1 MRFSFRPLRTAVS
14 ASRAWRPLA
23 AAVFALLPVACATV
37 PQTARTP
44 SHGLPRVSVAA
55 VAPADDLLLK
65 LIAGQFAAQ
74 DGDLAT
80 AAARFAE
87 AARLSPDPAVAEQ
100 ATQLA
105 LAARDWDLA
114 RAALT
119 RWRQLAPAAVGPLQA
134 EAWIALGQ
142 DDTEAATTHLLA
154 LLGSGDEQAWR
165 MVAQSLLAANDKAAA
180 ARVLSALAS
189 PERLGSRETAWLAV
203 SQLAFKLEDRA
214 LADRLAD
221 EAVERFHSADTYGW
235 KARLALDRGDRERAR
250 AVFAEGVRR
259 SPADTR
265 LRGGYAA
272 LLAETGDNAG
282 AARVLAAGPQD
293 DTIFAARAAYAARA
307 DDKKTLAALYREVQ
321 ADKAPRG
328 GLRLYLLG
336 QLAEL
341 SGKAGEARDWYRE
354 VPRED
359 ERWFDAQTRQA
370 ILLDEAGR
378 TDEAV
383 THLRALEPNVA
394 DDAEQLGSVFLI
406 EADLLKRR
414 DRKTEALASYQRGLN
429 SLPDDGRLLYA
440 RAMLAIELEDVAA
453 AEADLRRMIVLDP
466 DDPTALNALGYTLAD
481 MTDRSTEALALIE
494 RAIALKPDEPTII
507 DSLGWVQYRLG
518 RLDEAVATL
527 RRAYEKLPDPE
538 IAAHLGEVLWVSG
551 QREEARRVW
560 NEARR
565 ADPDNSTLVE
575 TIRRLD
581 S

>member
-1 MRFSFRPLRTAVS
+1 MRFSFRPLRRAAS
-14 ASRAWRPLA
+14 ANGVWRPFA
-23 AAVFALLPVACATV
+23 AAALALLPLACATM
-37 PQTARTP
+37 PQASRTP
-44 SHGLPRVSVAA
+44 AHGLPPVSVAA
-55 VAPADDLLLK
+55 VAPADDLLLH

-87 AARLSPDPAVAEQ
+87 AAQLSPDPAVAEQ

-105 LAARDWDLA
+105 LAARDWERA
-114 RAALT
+114 RVVLL
-119 RWRQLAPAAVGPLQA
+119 RWRQLAPAAAGPLQA
-134 EAWIALGQ
+134 EAWIALG
-142 DDTEAATTHLLA
+142 EGNVESATAHLLA
-154 LLGSGDEQAWR
+154 LLATADEQAWR
-165 MVAQSLLAANDKAAA
+165 LVAQALLAADDKAGA
-180 ARVLSALAS
+180 ARVLSGLAS

-214 LADRLAD
+214 LADRLAG
-221 EAVERFHSADTYGW
+221 EAVDRFHSADAYGW
-235 KARLALDRGDRERAR
+235 KARLALERGDRDRAR
-250 AVFAEGVRR
+250 AIFAEGVRR

-272 LLAETGDNAG
+272 LLAETGDHAG

-293 DTIFAARAAYAARA
+293 DTIFAA
-307 DDKKTLAALYREVQ
+307 LYREVQ
-321 ADKAPRG
+321 ADRAPRG

-341 SGKAGEARDWYRE
+341 SGKPSEARDWYRE

-378 TDEAV
+378 TDQAV

-394 DDAEQLGSVFLI
+394 DDSEQLGSVFLI

-414 DRKTEALASYQRGLN
+414 DRKTEALAAYQRGLN

-440 RAMLAIELEDVAA
+440 RAMLAIELKDVAA
-453 AEADLRRMIVLDP
+453 AEADLRRMIALDP

-481 MTDRSTEALALIE
+481 MTERSAEALALIE
-494 RAIALKPDEPTII
+494 KAIALKPDEPTII

-565 ADPDNSTLVE
+565 ADPDNSTLAE